1 MRIATL
7 VLENIRNHEHS
18 ELVFADGVNVL
29 YGKNGQGKTS
39 ILEAISLVGFSTT
52 FVPGTDVSLVRRDTS
67 SAYAYASAY
76 SDLETLYKVS
86 VRIKPGERKDINS
99 SLGKRLSPQDIVGE
113 MPLVTLSPDNK
124 NITAGAP
131 QDRRR
136 LVDSVVSQ
144 ASKRYMKDLVS
155 YKRILKQRNAL
166 LQKAKTE
173 YSFPYSV
180 IEPWTEAL
188 VDVGA
193 EIVVRRAE
201 FLRSFAVMVQRA
213 YGRIAH
219 ADETIAFVYTPNALP
234 PALFAYERVPSVAEV
249 REAYQAVVADKKREE
264 QARGVTVFGPQK
276 DEIVMMVNGGIAREC
291 ASQGQHKT
299 LLVAVKMAEFEYL
312 RDIRLETPIVLLDD
326 IFSELDAE
334 RATNVLDLMRSD
346 AQTFVTTTDAAI
358 FHSNFAND
366 KHHAL
371 FSVDKGVA
379 KREQ

>member
-7 VLENIRNHEHS
+7 VLENIRNHERT
-18 ELVFADGVNVL
+18 ELAFANGVNVF
-29 YGKNGQGKTS
+29 YGNNGQGKTS

-52 FVPGTDVSLVRRDTS
+52 FVPGADTSLVRRGCEY
-67 SAYAYASAY
+67 AYASASAY

-86 VRIKPGERKDINS
+86 VRVKPGERKDINS

-113 MPLVTLSPDNK
+113 IPLVTLSPDNK
-124 NITAGAP
+124 SITAGAP
-131 QDRRR
+131 QERRR

-166 LQKAKTE
+166 LQKAKAE

-201 FLRSFAVMVQRA
+201 FLRNFAAIVQRA
-213 YGRIAH
+213 YERIARVG
-219 ADETIAFVYTPNALP
+219 ETIAFAYAPNALP
-234 PALFAYERVPSVAEV
+234 HELFAHERTPSVAEV
-249 REAYQAVVADKKREE
+249 REAYQAIAAGKKREE
-264 QARGVTVFGPQK
+264 LARGVTAFGPQK
-276 DEIVMMVNGGIAREC
+276 DEIVMMINGGVVREC

-326 IFSELDAE
+326 IFSELDAQ
-334 RATNVLDLMRSD
+334 RASNVLELMRSD

-358 FHSNFAND
+358 FYNNFTGGPQ
-366 KHHAL
+366 HAL
-371 FSVDKGVA
+371 FSVEGGVA
-379 KREQ
+379 RREQ